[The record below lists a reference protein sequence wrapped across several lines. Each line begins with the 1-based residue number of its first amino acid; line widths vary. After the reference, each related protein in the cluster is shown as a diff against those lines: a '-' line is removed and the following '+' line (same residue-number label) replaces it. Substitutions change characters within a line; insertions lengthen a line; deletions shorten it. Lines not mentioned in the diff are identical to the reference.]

1 MRMKEW
7 DQRNCV
13 SVVERLGVFR
23 ITGTYIQNLLQRE
36 RWTSIHTEKR
46 RE

>member
-1 MRMKEW
+1 MTKNEW
-7 DQRNCV
+7 DQRDCV